1 MLFLAFAVAAEQWLE
16 TRASGPSMRKMTI
29 VAAGESGEYAGAT
42 WRLTRLGPGSAR
54 RTVPLPD
61 DAVVVYAGLTVT
73 PHDAA
78 ASDRI
83 EACVLRAVD
92 GRGRAWGPA
101 SVLIAA
107 SGRGA
112 DSATGCYRPTDGYE
126 REPIPA
132 GRSQRILT
140 AFLVPKDVL
149 PDLAVRV
156 LVRGAA
162 PTYLQFEL

>member
-1 MLFLAFAVAAEQWLE
+1 LLLALAVAVEHWLE
-16 TRASGPSMRKMTI
+16 VRAGGPSMRKMTI
-29 VAAGESGEYAGAT
+29 VAVGESGEYAGAT
-42 WRLTRLGPGSAR
+42 WRLTRLRPGPPR

-61 DAVVVYAGLTVT
+61 GAVVVYAGLTVT

-92 GRGRAWGPA
+92 GRGRTWGPA
-101 SVLIAA
+101 SVLTAD

-112 DSATGCYRPTDGYE
+112 ESAAGCYRPTDGYE

-132 GRSQRILT
+132 GRSQRIRT

-156 LVRGAA
+156 LVRGEA
-162 PTYLQFEL
+162 PTYLQFES

>member
-1 MLFLAFAVAAEQWLE
+1 MLLLAFAVAVEHWLE
-16 TRASGPSMRKMTI
+16 RRAANPSMRRMTI

-42 WRLTRLGPGSAR
+42 WRLTRLGPGSPR
-54 RTVPLPD
+54 RAVPLPD

-92 GRGRAWGPA
+92 GRGRTWGPA
-101 SVLIAA
+101 SVLIADA
-107 SGRGA
+107 GRGA
-112 DSATGCYRPTDGYE
+112 DSAAGCYRPTGGYE

-162 PTYLQFEL
+162 PRYLQFEL